1 MGMRRYVV
9 SITTATG
16 GGATG
21 YSGRTSGKIHAI
33 RYVKATAAS
42 AFASTAD
49 FTVTD
54 ETTGQSILS
63 VSNVNATA
71 NYMVR
76 ESVITTS
83 GGARTYS
90 TGTAAL
96 RAVEDRIPIGRSRVK
111 IAIAQG
117 GNTKLGTFHVYVES

>member
-1 MGMRRYVV
+1 MRRYVV

-21 YSGRTSGKIHAI
+21 YSGRTSGRIAGI
-33 RYVKATAAS
+33 RYVKAAAS
-42 AFASTAD
+42 IAFASTTD
-49 FTVTD
+49 FTITD
-54 ETTGQSILS
+54 EETGRSILA

-71 NYMVR
+71 DYDIR
-76 ESVITTS
+76 GSVITTT

-96 RAVEDRIPIGRSRVK
+96 RAVADAIPIGRSRVK

-117 GNTKLGTFHVYVES
+117 GNTKTGTFHVYVD

>member
-1 MGMRRYVV
+1 MRRYVV

-21 YSGRTSGKIHAI
+21 YSGRTSGKLHSI

-49 FTVTD
+49 FTITD
-54 ETTGQSILS
+54 EATGDAILS
-63 VSNVNATA
+63 VSNVNASA
-71 NYMVR
+71 RYMPR
-76 ESVITTS
+76 GSVITTS
-83 GGARTYS
+83 GGALTYS

-96 RAVEDRIPIGRSRVK
+96 RAVQDRLPIGRSRVK
-111 IAIAQG
+111 ITIAQG
-117 GNTKLGTFHVYVES
+117 GNTKLGTFHVYVD

>member
-1 MGMRRYVV
+1 MRRFVV

-21 YSGRTSGKIHAI
+21 YSNRVSGKFAGI
-33 RYVKATAAS
+33 RYVKNGTASA

-49 FTVTD
+49 FTITD
-54 ETTGQSILS
+54 EQTGRSLLS
-63 VSNVNATA
+63 VTNVNATTD
-71 NYMVR
+71 YDVR
-76 ESVITTS
+76 APLVTAT

-96 RAVEDRIPIGRSRVK
+96 RAVADMIPIGRSRVK
-111 IAIAQG
+111 IVVAQG
-117 GNTKLGTFHVYVES
+117 GNTKTGTFHVYVD